1 MVRIRIDNRVRL
13 ALGELPDALVVGLKK
28 EFTYANPEW
37 ATKRA
42 IGVPT
47 WGIEPEI
54 RTWRVEGDELSFP
67 RGGYRRVR
75 ERIERTGLPTKTLDC
90 RHEGSPCARFP
101 KYVGPELRYYQ
112 REALEAAKAKQNCIV
127 RAPTGGGKSLLAI
140 ALAADLGLNTL
151 VILPTVALFKQWCDD
166 ALGALEMRPSELG
179 VIHQNKRDLR
189 PLTAAV
195 QGTLA
200 SRGIDEELRDFFG
213 VVIVDEVQKAGASSY
228 IEAIDPFPAKYR
240 VGISA
245 DERRKDRKEFL
256 THDLFADVAYEI
268 SRRDLEQ
275 QGFIVDVEIRVVPT
289 DFDAPWFGV
298 VSADD
303 ESSEREGVNFVR
315 LVDEMAADEDR
326 NALALEHA
334 LAEVEGGQQAIVLSH
349 RREHCQRL
357 DRAFVERGV
366 RSGFFIGGADY
377 AREFDA
383 TRAGIKSGAVRV
395 GVGTYGALGVG
406 VNLPSVAAGVAVTP
420 IGGNKQNFNQ
430 VRGRLCRLG
439 KASARLYVLWD
450 WKVYP
455 GHLANMIA
463 WNPTVR
469 VLEGGKW
476 VEAEAWRKRHKGK
489 LRRSG

>member
-13 ALGELPDALVVGLKK
+13 APGELPDALVVGLKK

-47 WGIEPEI
+47 WGVEPEI
-54 RTWRVEGDELSFP
+54 KTWRVEGDELSFP

-75 ERIERTGLPTKTLDC
+75 ERIERTGLLTKTHDC

-101 KYVGPELRYYQ
+101 AYQGPPLRYYQ
-112 REALEAAKAKQNCIV
+112 RDALSAARAKQNCIL
-127 RAPTGGGKSLLAI
+127 RAPTGSGKSLLAI

-166 ALGALEMRPSELG
+166 ACSALKIRPGELG
-179 VIHQNKRDLR
+179 VVHGDKRDLR
-189 PLTAAV
+189 PLTVAV

-200 SRGIDEELRDFFG
+200 SRGVDEEMRDFFG
-213 VVIVDEVQKAGASSY
+213 VVIVDETQKAAAKTY
-228 IEAIDPFPAKYR
+228 IESIDPFPAKYR
-240 VGISA
+240 FGISA

-275 QGFIVDVEIRVVPT
+275 QGFVVDVEIRVVPT
-289 DFDAPWFGV
+289 DFDAPWYGV
-298 VSADD
+298 ADED
-303 ESSEREGVNFVR
+303 GEREGVNFVR
-315 LVDEMAADEDR
+315 LVDEMAADEER
-326 NALALEHA
+326 NAQAIEHA
-334 LAEVEGGQQAIVLSH
+334 MREVEGGQQVILLSH

-383 TRAGIKSGAVRV
+383 TRKGIESGAVRV
-395 GVGTYGALGVG
+395 GVGTYGALGYG
-406 VNLPSVAAGVAVTP
+406 VNLPSVAAGVAATP

-489 LRRSG
+489 LRRAG